1 MVGMGIL
8 ESVLDRRVSEDRRV
22 VNEERWRWTTTRL
35 RRQVG
40 KIPLD
45 LESESVRSRSCL
57 FRILLISVRV
67 VTEERFDR
75 YEPSNYSK
83 RRAISPAPGISST
96 LGSPILSHAQ
106 PLPLPTPPP
115 IPSSLILSTSLPITI
130 PSPTFAHHS
139 FFSSLNHRRGS
150 IGTASSPGHYSRPA
164 SPAPSSLSSSAG
176 GRGNNF
182 ATQNSS
188 MIMGLMSG
196 RAEREEERTNGGS
209 KMGETGDG
217 LGRMKLD

>member
-1 MVGMGIL
+1 MCVLIL
-8 ESVLDRRVSEDRRV
+8 S
-22 VNEERWRWTTTRL
+22 
-35 RRQVG
+35 
-40 KIPLD
+40 
-45 LESESVRSRSCL
+45 
-57 FRILLISVRV
+57 FARITLISNHVRA

-75 YEPSNYSK
+75 YEPSSYSK
-83 RRAISPAPGISST
+83 RRAISPAPGLPSS

-106 PLPLPTPPP
+106 SLPTPPP
-115 IPSSLILSTSLPITI
+115 ISSSTLTSMPITI

-139 FFSSLNHRRGS
+139 FFSSLNYQRGS
-150 IGTASSPGHYSRPA
+150 IGTASSPGHYSRPT

-182 ATQNSS
+182 ATQNSSS